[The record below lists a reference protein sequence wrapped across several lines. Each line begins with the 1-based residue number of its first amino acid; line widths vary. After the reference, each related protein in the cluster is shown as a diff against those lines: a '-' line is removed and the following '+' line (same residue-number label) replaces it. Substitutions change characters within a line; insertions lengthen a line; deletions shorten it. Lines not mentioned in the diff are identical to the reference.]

1 LVILDSPTTET
12 LMLTHGAARCGLL
25 PQVGGSIA
33 SWSVSGQ
40 EMLRTASDSGV
51 AARDPYATAGFPLV
65 PYSNR
70 IGQGSFAWR
79 GKPVTLARNFPPE
92 PHAIHGVGF
101 ERAWQ
106 LQTRERNSALLRL
119 THRPDAAWPWAFDA
133 RQRITL
139 TDDLLILEFDAVN
152 LESQAVPLAFGFH
165 PYFPRDGARLTFH
178 AQGVWLSSD
187 DGLPREQVKPSGPFD
202 FSKGEPV
209 ENADID
215 HCFTGWNG
223 VAIIAWPDK
232 AQALGITASRE
243 LSNAVVYIR
252 RERDGFCFEPVPH
265 INNALNGSDPESAMP
280 VIAPGESF
288 EASIRFRAIRR

>member
-12 LMLTHGAARCGLL
+12 LILTDGAARCGLL

-40 EMLRTASDSGV
+40 EMLRTAGESGV

-70 IGQGSFAWR
+70 IGQGSFEWR
-79 GKPVTLARNFPPE
+79 GKPITLARNFPPE

-106 LQTRERNSALLRL
+106 LQTRERNSAVLRL
-119 THRPDAAWPWAFDA
+119 THRPDAVWPWAFDA
-133 RQRITL
+133 RQRISL
-139 TDDLLILEFDAVN
+139 TDDLLILEFEAVN

-165 PYFPRDGARLTFH
+165 PYFPRNGARLTFH

-202 FSKGEPV
+202 FSKGAPV

-252 RERDGFCFEPVPH
+252 RELDAFCFEPVPH
-265 INNALNGSDPESAMP
+265 INNALNARDPASAMP